1 MIGTRQV
8 APHILATIKKTSA
21 CVSFAAFIVMRNPA
35 IPFLVLTAKMVPIRA
50 CASTV
55 MKLRSEIISLAK
67 ESYDRPGNSSFQ
79 KDIAAEEINW
89 FKGYQDTICA
99 FRSHIA
105 RCIAEQR
112 HTTNILSKLT
122 PAEALLVFD
131 FKQKVNA
138 AGFRETQAEYFG
150 KAGII
155 CFGVMEMRLMEN
167 EKDMLEVVFTMYVSD
182 DKTQDFGFVSQAI
195 HHYLSNELSD
205 CVTAVHFDS
214 DGAGVFSSSK
224 MKALMVQWFDWVGIQ
239 VKSLHISVA
248 GDGKDNLDGKFGKFF
263 PE

>member
-1 MIGTRQV
+1 MHIVDKFGRQCAHAKHDGGSCKFTQVPGMSESFLKKMISSLLSGTCKSFTGLCEIKEEYRRKTE
-8 APHILATIKKTSA
+8 LAKKTLQRLG
-21 CVSFAAFIVMRNPA
+21 VILHRENHVD
-35 IPFLVLTAKMVPIRA
+35 ILIRRIGESYDWHKTS
-50 CASTV
+50 CASHFGDNKENICMCLFCGFHSDEKPCDPVPCTHRENGTHKGLCKHCDETK
-55 MKLRSEIISLAK
+55 KLLREIISLAK

-155 CFGVMEMRLMEN
+155 CFGVMEMRLM
-167 EKDMLEVVFTMYVSD
+167 
-182 DKTQDFGFVSQAI
+182 
-195 HHYLSNELSD
+195 
-205 CVTAVHFDS
+205 
-214 DGAGVFSSSK
+214 
-224 MKALMVQWFDWVGIQ
+224 
-239 VKSLHISVA
+239 
-248 GDGKDNLDGKFGKFF
+248 
-263 PE
+263 